1 MTPERELRFRNVLQK
16 RQEDLAVVLENVWDP
31 HNVSAV
37 LRSCDAVGIQ
47 DVYIISPRE
56 KRESKIG
63 KKSSASAGKWLTIH
77 HFNEAAICFENLRA
91 RNFKIY
97 STKLEPGAMS
107 LYAINFI
114 QPMALVFGNE
124 KEGVSPTASALSD
137 GNFIIPQVGM
147 IQSLN
152 ISVACAVSVYEAYR
166 QRSIAGYYERPAT
179 SFADQLLSEWLK
191 K

>member
-16 RQEDLAVVLENVWDP
+16 RQADLAVVLENVWDP

-47 DVYIISPRE
+47 DVYVISPKE

-77 HFNEAAICFENLRA
+77 HFREVETCFAILRS
-91 RNFKIY
+91 REFKIY
-97 STKLEPGAMS
+97 TTKLEPGAMG
-107 LYAINFI
+107 LYDINFN
-114 QPMALVFGNE
+114 QPLALVFGNE
-124 KEGVSPTASALSD
+124 KEGVSSTASALSD

-152 ISVACAVSVYEAYR
+152 ISVACAVSVYEAFR
-166 QRSIAGYYERPAT
+166 QRSIAGYYERPST
-179 SFADQLLSEWLK
+179 IVADQLMSEWLK